1 MIIVCYSI
9 IIVCNSIITVC
20 YSIIIVCYSIIAG
33 YSIIIVFYSIITVCY
48 SIIIVLFNTSC
59 LLFYCF
65 FYSSK
70 TRVANPKREKLHKKT
85 LSKLAARLMK
95 LYDIPQGKIIIKC

>member
-1 MIIVCYSI
+1 MIIVCYSKITVCYSMMIVCYSIIVCYFI
-9 IIVCNSIITVC
+9 IIVCNSIITLL
-20 YSIIIVCYSIIAG
+20 
-33 YSIIIVFYSIITVCY
+33 FYNNCL
-48 SIIIVLFNTSC
+48 LFYNNW

-70 TRVANPKREKLHKKT
+70 TGVANPKREKLHKKT

-95 LYDIPQGKIIIKC
+95 LYDIPQGKIII